1 MRAVKPTPHAFG
13 IAGEDLAADY
23 LRSLGY
29 TIVRRNLRGPAGEI
43 DIVATEGEVV
53 VFVEVKSRRTRA
65 FGSAVSAVGARKRRR
80 MRAAAGGARTRGRR
94 RPPAADYLQFFA
106 PNAHARFDVLTIEGT
121 RVRLLR
127 GAFS

>member
-80 MRAAAGGARTRGRR
+80 MRAAA
-94 RPPAADYLQFFA
+94 ADYLQFFA